1 MSIVADPKLGEEDR
15 LIELLKHRR
24 DAAPD
29 GEDAKKDDRAIVE
42 LIEDQL
48 KNDLRYILLAKHG
61 AKIDQRHASV
71 RFTELLQQFCV
82 KVLERCPSGLLKVE
96 TRTELLRYVAHSLSN
111 LVHEHYRSKQC
122 HAGHHEAIGVLAQ
135 VREHE
140 LRRDCPGIAVADMLD
155 QLEAWD
161 ASDRPRERLWAA
173 ALRYYYMVGMPYGR
187 IDEQL
192 HATEK
197 MTFEKLGA
205 QLGVSRSS
213 AARLCDEALEE
224 LRKRLS
230 V

>member
-1 MSIVADPKLGEEDR
+1 MSLVAEPRLGEEGR
-15 LIELLKHRR
+15 LIGLLQRRR
-24 DAAPD
+24 DADPD
-29 GEDAKKDDRAIVE
+29 SEDAKKLDRDIVDLIGVE
-42 LIEDQL
+42 LRD
-48 KNDLRYILLAKHG
+48 DLRYILLAKHG

-82 KVLERCPSGLLKVE
+82 KVLERCPSGLLKVQ

-111 LVHEHYRSKQC
+111 MVREHYRNQQC
-122 HAGHHEAIGVLAQ
+122 HAGHREAIGVLAQ

-140 LRRDCPGIAVADMLD
+140 LRRDCPDIALADVLD
-155 QLEAWD
+155 ELEKWD
-161 ASDRPRERLWAA
+161 ASERPRERLWAD

-213 AARLCDEALEE
+213 AKRLCHEALEE

>member
-1 MSIVADPKLGEEDR
+1 MSLVAEPRLGVEDR
-15 LIELLKHRR
+15 LIALLQRR
-24 DAAPD
+24 RAVASD
-29 GEDAKKDDRAIVE
+29 GEDAKELDRTIVE
-42 LIEDQL
+42 LIGVEL
-48 KNDLRYILLAKHG
+48 KDDLRHILFAKHG
-61 AKIDQRHASV
+61 AKIDHRHPSV
-71 RFTELLQQFCV
+71 QFTELLQRFCV
-82 KVLERCPSGLLKVE
+82 KVLERCPSGLLKVQ

-111 LVHEHYRSKQC
+111 MVREHYRSKQC
-122 HAGHHEAIGVLAQ
+122 HAGHYEAIGVLAK

-140 LRRDCPGIAVADMLD
+140 LRRDCPEIALADMLD
-155 QLEAWD
+155 QLDKWD

-173 ALRYYYMVGMPYGR
+173 AVRYYYMVGMPYGR

-213 AARLCDEALEE
+213 AQRLCVEALEQ
-224 LRKRLS
+224 LRKKLS

>member
-1 MSIVADPKLGEEDR
+1 MSLVAEPRPGVEDR
-15 LIELLKHRR
+15 LIDLLQRR
-24 DAAPD
+24 RAAAPD
-29 GEDAKKDDRAIVE
+29 SEDAKELDRDIVE
-42 LIEDQL
+42 LIGVELSD
-48 KNDLRYILLAKHG
+48 DLRHILFAKHG
-61 AKIDQRHASV
+61 AEIDQRHASN
-71 RFTELLQQFCV
+71 RFTELLQRFCV
-82 KVLERCPSGLLKVE
+82 KVLERCPSGLLKVQ

-111 LVHEHYRSKQC
+111 MVREHYRSKQC

-140 LRRDCPGIAVADMLD
+140 LRRDCPGIVLADVLD
-155 QLEAWD
+155 QLDKWD
-161 ASDRPRERLWAA
+161 ASDRPRERLRAA

-192 HATEK
+192 QATEK
-197 MTFEKLGA
+197 MTFEQLGA

-213 AARLCDEALEE
+213 AKRLCDEALEK